1 MEKWK
6 RIKGYDYEVSS
17 TGRVRNLSG
26 KILKEKTDDGYK
38 RIGLYQNKKQVFFR
52 VHRLVAAAF
61 IPKIR
66 GKEQVHHI
74 NHIRH
79 DNRVENL
86 QWVTGEENQYYRSAN
101 TLSYRFLLKFYK
113 KHNNLKSQRT
123 YYPHQR

>member
-6 RIKGYDYEVSS
+6 RIKGMDYEVSS
-17 TGRVRNLSG
+17 TGLVRNLSG
-26 KILKEKTDDGYK
+26 KILKQKTENGYK
-38 RIGLYQNKKQVFFR
+38 RIGLRVNNKQLFFR

-74 NHIRH
+74 NHIRD

-101 TLSYRFLLKFYK
+101 TLSYRFLLRFYK
-113 KHNNLKSQRT
+113 KHKT
-123 YYPHQR
+123 I

>member
-6 RIKGYDYEVSS
+6 RIKGMDYEVSS
-17 TGRVRNLSG
+17 TGLVRNLSG
-26 KILKEKTDDGYK
+26 KILKQKTDNGYK
-38 RIGLYQNKKQVFFR
+38 RIGLHKDKKQVFLR

-86 QWVTGEENQYYRSAN
+86 QWVTGEENMYYRSAN
-101 TLSYRFLLKFYK
+101 TLSYQFLLKFYK
-113 KHNNLKSQRT
+113 KHSNLKSQRN
-123 YYPHQR
+123 YNPYQR